1 MKSWDFLET
10 ASCAT
15 DLVDM
20 NVQLRGYE
28 RAPNEPAAV
37 QHQRRAT

>member
-10 ASCAT
+10 GSCAAT

-20 NVQLRGYE
+20 NVQKHGYE
-28 RAPNEPAAV
+28 RATNEPATAK
-37 QHQRRAT
+37 